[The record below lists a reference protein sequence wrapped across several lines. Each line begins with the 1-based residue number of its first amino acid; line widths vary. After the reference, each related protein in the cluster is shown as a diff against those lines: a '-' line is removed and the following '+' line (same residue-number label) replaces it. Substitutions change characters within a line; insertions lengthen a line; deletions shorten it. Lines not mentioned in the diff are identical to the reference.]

1 MTPEELDKFL
11 TETTKSNKSLETL
24 DLSRKELTELSPK
37 IKNFQH
43 LVVLNLYD
51 NKLLSLPN
59 EIGDLKNLR
68 ELGLSENRLTT
79 LPKTIGNLVNLLTLD
94 LRFNKYG
101 RIVCSSSLPAACVA
115 MFWNRSTIVAFLI
128 RDAGW
133 CRSPTRSAN

>member
-101 RIVCSSSLPAACVA
+101 VPVFFFLACCVHSSALETDQLALAY
-115 MFWNRSTIVAFLI
+115 L
-128 RDAGW
+128 
-133 CRSPTRSAN
+133 